1 MDILLSMDILS
12 FIDSYKYYAIFIL
25 LMLNGLSNLPSSQIV
40 YLAIGYYVSVGKLDF
55 TMSVILGASGNILG
69 NFILSFIIRKYGIDV
84 ARKFTYINDKALTDF
99 GEKVSKSGLLY
110 LTVSKLVPN
119 LKILVPVIIGIT
131 NLSFLKSL
139 FVYTV
144 GSTLW
149 AIIVVK
155 IGMYFGSS
163 ISWQYYTLAV
173 TLMAIVVM
181 SLFYL
186 RFIKTNESK

>member
-1 MDILLSMDILS
+1 MDILS

-84 ARKFTYINDKALTDF
+84 ARKFTYINDKALVAF
-99 GEKVSKSGLLY
+99 NEKVSKSGLLY
-110 LTVSKLVPN
+110 LTVAKLIPN
-119 LKILVPVIIGIT
+119 LKILVPVVIGIT
-131 NLSFLKSL
+131 NLSFIKSL

-149 AIIVVK
+149 AIIVIK

-163 ISWQYYTLAV
+163 ISWQYYTLAI

-186 RFIKTNESK
+186 RFIKTKENK